1 MVPFSTEI
9 VICVLDVSL
18 DFHIVRS
25 SNERLTFR
33 SGCGSHITQ
42 EKMFLTFQKGHKPK
56 HQQQSKQNSLLP
68 VHVRLRH
75 PQVLDRRLMGN
86 SSLIFFGSC

>member
-9 VICVLDVSL
+9 VICILDVSL
-18 DFHIVRS
+18 DFNIVRS

-42 EKMFLTFQKGHKPK
+42 ENKCFSHSKKVTNPNISNNQNKIHCCQFTLVCAIPKCLTA
-56 HQQQSKQNSLLP
+56 
-68 VHVRLRH
+68 
-75 PQVLDRRLMGN
+75 RLMGN
-86 SSLIFFGSC
+86 SSLIFF